1 MNAIRAK
8 RKAEGFSVQQLADRV
23 GISKQALSKI
33 ETGQSQPKPE
43 TLRAICKALG
53 VTKDQL
59 FNYKPP
65 KLELVFTR
73 YSVWVDGVLKE
84 RRFKKPLVI

>member
-1 MNAIRAK
+1 MEQIRSK
-8 RKAEGFSVQQLADRV
+8 RKAEGLSLQQLADNV

-43 TLRAICKALG
+43 TLKAICKALG

-65 KLELVFTR
+65 KLRLVFTR

-84 RRFKKPLVI
+84 RKFKEPLII